1 MKLFWV
7 IIILVA
13 IGTGWLCAQTSNVI
27 DQFTLNYTQE
37 ESKIDKLIN
46 IFQDWKDKDTKE
58 KK

>member
-7 IIILVA
+7 IIMLLA
-13 IGTGWLCAQTSNVI
+13 IGTGWLCAQTSNAI